1 MEDLHSTH
9 QFLNILSAEANHFV
23 TVTITLSD
31 DEKNDFEN
39 ELSSAFV
46 SDSFSD
52 TVNAWNAERRR
63 VITETIEQHL
73 FPHGAKWTREWLRE
87 EVEDLLARRCGETLR
102 EVGPAQVYESPANNV
117 QRVDVAPFKVG
128 DFQPGETPA
137 ILAVSWGKG
146 DPQKD
151 HITLVFLD
159 EAGRLREHTRI
170 DNLNDL
176 EHQDEFRDLVRR
188 RKPDVIAI
196 GGFSVATTRL
206 SAQIKETLH
215 VTRAEGSTT
224 EFVNP
229 NEAQEFSRI
238 AITYVFDEIARK
250 YQHSNRVGDEFASF
264 SPIVKYCI
272 GLARYLQNPL
282 NEYAALGSNI
292 TAITFEEEYQHLIPT
307 EKLLTALERGLVD
320 CVNRI
325 GVDINRA
332 VADPYYQLL
341 LPYVCGLG
349 PRKAQALVK
358 KIGALVS
365 PSTALCSL
373 LHVDFSTRG
382 GTFRTG
388 ISS

>member
-1 MEDLHSTH
+1 VEDLRLNH
-9 QFLNILSAEANHFV
+9 QFLNILAAEANHFV

-39 ELSSAFV
+39 ELSAAFV

-63 VITETIEQHL
+63 VITETIDQHL
-73 FPHGAKWTREWLRE
+73 MLHGAKWTREWLRE
-87 EVEDLLARRCGETLR
+87 EVEDLLARQCGESLR
-102 EVGPAQVYESPANNV
+102 QVSPTHVTSQPPAENP
-117 QRVDVAPFKVG
+117 QRADVAPFKVG
-128 DFQPGETPA
+128 EFQPGETPA
-137 ILAVSWGKG
+137 VLAVSWGKG

-151 HITLVFLD
+151 HIMLVFLD

-176 EHQDEFRDLVRR
+176 EYQDEFRDFVRR

-206 SAQIKETLH
+206 SSQIKETLH
-215 VTRAEGSTT
+215 LTPAEGGT
-224 EFVNP
+224 FVNP
-229 NEAQEFSRI
+229 SELQEFSRI
-238 AITYVFDEIARK
+238 TITYVFDEVARK
-250 YQHSNRVGDEFASF
+250 YQHSKRVGDEFAAF
-264 SPIVKYCI
+264 SPIIKYCI

-307 EKLLTALERGLVD
+307 EKLLSSLERGLVD

-332 VADPYYQLL
+332 VMDPYYQYL

-358 KIGALVS
+358 KIGSLVR
-365 PSTALCSL
+365 PSTELRS
-373 LHVDFSTRG
+373 
-382 GTFRTG
+382 
-388 ISS
+388 

>member
-1 MEDLHSTH
+1 VEDLRSAH
-9 QFLNILSAEANHFV
+9 QFLNILAAEANHFV
-23 TVTITLSD
+23 TITITLSD
-31 DEKNDFEN
+31 DEKNDFETD
-39 ELSSAFV
+39 LSSAFV

-63 VITETIEQHL
+63 VITETIDQHL
-73 FPHGAKWTREWLRE
+73 IPHGAKWTREWLRE
-87 EVEDLLARRCGETLR
+87 EVEDLVSRRCGESLR
-102 EVGPAQVYESPANNV
+102 EVGPAHVARQLPTKNS
-117 QRVDVAPFKVG
+117 QRVDVAPFKVD

-137 ILAVSWGKG
+137 VLAVSWGKG

-151 HITLVFLD
+151 HITLIFLD

-176 EHQDEFRDLVRR
+176 EFQDEFRDFVRR
-188 RKPDVIAI
+188 RKPDVIAV

-206 SAQIKETLH
+206 SSQIKEALH
-215 VTRAEGSTT
+215 VTRGEDGT
-224 EFVNP
+224 FVNP
-229 NEAQEFSRI
+229 TEAQEFSRI

-250 YQHSNRVGDEFASF
+250 YQHSKRVGDEFAAF
-264 SPIVKYCI
+264 SPIIKYCI

-282 NEYAALGSNI
+282 NEYAALNSNI

-332 VADPYYQLL
+332 VTDPYYQHL

-358 KIGALVS
+358 KIGSLVNS
-365 PSTALCSL
+365 SAMLCSY
-373 LHVDFSTRG
+373 T
-382 GTFRTG
+382 TC
-388 ISS
+388 